1 MEFRQ
6 LQTFMMIAQT
16 ESFSKAADIL
26 GYSQSAVTV
35 QIRPLEKE
43 LATRLFEGEMEWDT
57 RFRLIPYSSI
67 GVENGLLRG
76 FVADELIV
84 FEGRYFFQTSY
95 PVLAVAKQPFGKT
108 DGYEII
114 LHPNMV

>member
-1 MEFRQ
+1 
-6 LQTFMMIAQT
+6 MIRGT
-16 ESFSKAADIL
+16 VCTNLSEESRSALL
-26 GYSQSAVTV
+26 GKNW
-35 QIRPLEKE
+35 L
-43 LATRLFEGEMEWDT
+43 RLFEGEMEWDT

>member
-1 MEFRQ
+1 
-6 LQTFMMIAQT
+6 MIRGT
-16 ESFSKAADIL
+16 VCTNLSEESRSALL
-26 GYSQSAVTV
+26 GKNWLHVF
-35 QIRPLEKE
+35 
-43 LATRLFEGEMEWDT
+43 FEGEMEWNT

-67 GVENGLLRG
+67 GVENGLLKG

-95 PVLAVAKQPFGKT
+95 PVLAVANQPFGKT

>member
-1 MEFRQ
+1 M
-6 LQTFMMIAQT
+6 
-16 ESFSKAADIL
+16 
-26 GYSQSAVTV
+26 GHTV
-35 QIRPLEKE
+35 
-43 LATRLFEGEMEWDT
+43 
-57 RFRLIPYSSI
+57 SI
-67 GVENGLLRG
+67 DSIQQYWCVENGLLRG

-84 FEGRYFFQTSY
+84 FEGLYFFHTSY